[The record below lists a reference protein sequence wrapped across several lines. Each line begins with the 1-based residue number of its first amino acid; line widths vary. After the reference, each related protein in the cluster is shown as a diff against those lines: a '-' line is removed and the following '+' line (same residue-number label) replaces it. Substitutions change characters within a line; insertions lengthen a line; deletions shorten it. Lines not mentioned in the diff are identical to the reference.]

1 MSQACLQNN
10 TTQWHDTF
18 STLYYWYVIGSKSY
32 SVQETGYDI
41 LTNNLN
47 MQLADEEEGIRY
59 M

>member
-1 MSQACLQNN
+1 MCQACLQNN
-10 TTQWHDTF
+10 TTQWVF
-18 STLYYWYVIGSKSY
+18 LYYWDVIGRKSY

>member
-1 MSQACLQNN
+1 MCQACLQNN
-10 TTQWHDTF
+10 TTQRHDTF
-18 STLYYWYVIGSKSY
+18 CILYYWDVIGSKSY

>member
-1 MSQACLQNN
+1 M
-10 TTQWHDTF
+10 F
-18 STLYYWYVIGSKSY
+18 LYYWDVIGRKSY